1 MVEGFFST
9 RYYRKK
15 PKVFLTIVQNFE
27 SMSIEI
33 ETLLLFAIAGVAVLS
48 SLAVLL
54 TRDNFYASMFMSA
67 TLIMVAG
74 VYALFNLQP
83 VFVLIVFIFVGAIG
97 IVTVAL
103 AATYRFAPERQISV
117 LWALPVIIT
126 AFILA
131 FSVHISNLAPLE
143 KIQFALQKF
152 MTPEYLLLVLFLTAL
167 IILLMLS
174 VLKMGIEKEVRK
186 S

>member
-1 MVEGFFST
+1 M
-9 RYYRKK
+9 
-15 PKVFLTIVQNFE
+15 
-27 SMSIEI
+27 
-33 ETLLLFAIAGVAVLS
+33 LLLFALAGVAVLS
-48 SLAVLL
+48 SVAVLL
-54 TRDNFYASMFMSA
+54 TRDNFYASLYMSA
-67 TLIMVAG
+67 TLVMVAA

-103 AATYRFAPERQISV
+103 AATYRFAPERQISW

-126 AFILA
+126 AFIIG
-131 FSVHISNLAPLE
+131 FSVYATQLASPE

-152 MTPEYLLLVLFLTAL
+152 ITPEYLLLILSLTAL

-174 VLKMGIEKEVRK
+174 VLKMSVEEGGE

>member
-1 MVEGFFST
+1 M
-9 RYYRKK
+9 
-15 PKVFLTIVQNFE
+15 
-27 SMSIEI
+27 
-33 ETLLLFAIAGVAVLS
+33 LLLLALAGVAVLS

-54 TRDNFYASMFMSA
+54 TRDNFYASLYMSA
-67 TLIMVAG
+67 TLVMVAA
-74 VYALFNLQP
+74 VYALFDLQP

-103 AATYRFAPERQISV
+103 AATYRFAPERQISG

-126 AFILA
+126 AFILG
-131 FSVHISNLAPLE
+131 FSVYTAQLISPE
-143 KIQFALQKF
+143 KIQFALEKF
-152 MTPEYLLLVLFLTAL
+152 ITPEYLLLILFLTAL

-174 VLKMGIEKEVRK
+174 VLKMGIGEGGR

>member
-1 MVEGFFST
+1 
-9 RYYRKK
+9 
-15 PKVFLTIVQNFE
+15 VQNVE
-27 SMSIEI
+27 SMSVEM
-33 ETLLLFAIAGVAVLS
+33 LLLSALAGVAVLS

-54 TRDNFYASMFMSA
+54 TRDNFYASLYMSA

-74 VYALFNLQP
+74 VYALFDLQP

-103 AATYRFAPERQISV
+103 AATYRFAPERQISG

-126 AFILA
+126 AFILG
-131 FSVHISNLAPLE
+131 FSVYASQLVSPE
-143 KIQFALQKF
+143 KIQFALENF
-152 MTPEYLLLVLFLTAL
+152 ITPEYLLLILFLTAL

-174 VLKMGIEKEVRK
+174 VLKMGVGEGGR

>member
-1 MVEGFFST
+1 M
-9 RYYRKK
+9 K
-15 PKVFLTIVQNFE
+15 IQNVE
-27 SMSIEI
+27 SMNVEI
-33 ETLLLFAIAGVAVLS
+33 LLLLALAGVAVLS

-54 TRDNFYASMFMSA
+54 TRDNFYASLYMSA
-67 TLIMVAG
+67 TLIMVAA
-74 VYALFNLQP
+74 VYALFDLQP

-103 AATYRFAPERQISV
+103 AATYRFAPERQISG

-126 AFILA
+126 AFILG
-131 FSVHISNLAPLE
+131 FSVYASQLVSPE
-143 KIQFALQKF
+143 KIQLALENF
-152 MTPEYLLLVLFLTAL
+152 ITLEYLLLILFLTAL

-174 VLKMGIEKEVRK
+174 VLKMGVGEGGR

>member
-1 MVEGFFST
+1 M
-9 RYYRKK
+9 K
-15 PKVFLTIVQNFE
+15 IQNVE
-27 SMSIEI
+27 SMSVEI
-33 ETLLLFAIAGVAVLS
+33 LLLLALAGVAVLS

-54 TRDNFYASMFMSA
+54 TRDNFYASLYMSA
-67 TLIMVAG
+67 TLIMVAA
-74 VYALFNLQP
+74 VYALFDLQP

-103 AATYRFAPERQISV
+103 AATYRFAPERQISG

-126 AFILA
+126 AFILG
-131 FSVHISNLAPLE
+131 FSVYASQLVSPE
-143 KIQFALQKF
+143 KIQFALENF
-152 MTPEYLLLVLFLTAL
+152 ITPEYLLLILFLTAL

-174 VLKMGIEKEVRK
+174 VLKMGVGEGGR

>member
-1 MVEGFFST
+1 M
-9 RYYRKK
+9 
-15 PKVFLTIVQNFE
+15 
-27 SMSIEI
+27 
-33 ETLLLFAIAGVAVLS
+33 LLLFALAGVAVLS
-48 SLAVLL
+48 SVAVLL
-54 TRDNFYASMFMSA
+54 TRDNFYASLYMSA
-67 TLIMVAG
+67 ALVMVAA

-103 AATYRFAPERQISV
+103 AATYRFAPERQISW

-126 AFILA
+126 AFIIG
-131 FSVHISNLAPLE
+131 FSVYATQLASPE

-152 MTPEYLLLVLFLTAL
+152 ITPEYLLLILSLTAL

-174 VLKMGIEKEVRK
+174 VLKMSVEEGGE